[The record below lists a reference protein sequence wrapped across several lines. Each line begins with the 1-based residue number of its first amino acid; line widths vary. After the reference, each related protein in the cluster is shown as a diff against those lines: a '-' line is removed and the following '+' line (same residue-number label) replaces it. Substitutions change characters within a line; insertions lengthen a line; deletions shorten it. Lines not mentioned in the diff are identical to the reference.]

1 MPTAEGDTPW
11 HLFGGNTV
19 FTFLAQFFL
28 GEPPQQQGY
37 DIGAIYHSP
46 NLHAFFMFGLILF
59 CMCLV
64 PAVLAL
70 WNSQRQGWALG
81 IGLSLVMGAAV
92 ASGGVYAS
100 GYSEAKYPRLQA
112 RAVKSF

>member
-1 MPTAEGDTPW
+1 M
-11 HLFGGNTV
+11 

-28 GEPPQQQGY
+28 GEPPRQQDF
-37 DIGAIYHSP
+37 DIGPIYHSP

-59 CMCLV
+59 CMCLA

-70 WNSQRQGWALG
+70 WKSQRQGWAIGL
-81 IGLSLVMGAAV
+81 GLSLVIGVAV

-100 GYSEAKYPRLQA
+100 GYSEAKYPGLQVKA
-112 RAVKSF
+112 AKSF

>member
-1 MPTAEGDTPW
+1 
-11 HLFGGNTV
+11 
-19 FTFLAQFFL
+19 
-28 GEPPQQQGY
+28 
-37 DIGAIYHSP
+37 
-46 NLHAFFMFGLILF
+46 MFGLILF

-81 IGLSLVMGAAV
+81 IGLSLVIGAAV

-100 GYSEAKYPRLQA
+100 GYSEAKYPRLQTK
-112 RAVKSF
+112 AVKSL